1 MARRAYPNPR
11 GSDLEVFD
19 IAACAALM
27 ERLTAIATRAAAT
40 IRQCGPGLLR
50 QKADGS
56 PVTAAD
62 EAAETV
68 ILQGLEQLAP
78 QIPVISEERSA
89 AEQVS
94 ASSVSTYFLVDPLDG
109 TREFVSGRDEFTVN
123 IALID
128 AGAPI
133 LGIVTA
139 PAVDVTWRGIVGGG
153 AELTGKGTRTAIRT
167 RRRPAHPVVMISR
180 SHLDAD
186 TKAYLANLAGG
197 SAVSC
202 GSSMK
207 FCRIAEGSAD
217 VYPRLSPTHDWD
229 VAAGHAIVVAA
240 GGDVRTAGGSALIY
254 DTPQRLIPDFIARGD
269 ASAE

>member
-1 MARRAYPNPR
+1 MA
-11 GSDLEVFD
+11 VFD

-40 IRQCGPGLLR
+40 IRQCGAGSVR

-62 EAAETV
+62 EAAEAV

-78 QIPVISEERSA
+78 QIPVISEERST
-89 AEQVS
+89 AEQAS
-94 ASSVSTYFLVDPLDG
+94 ASVGSTYFLVDPLDG

-128 AGAPI
+128 SGAPI

-139 PAVDVTWRGIVGGG
+139 PAIDVTWRGVVGGG
-153 AELTGKGTRTAIRT
+153 AERMTLTGKGTRTAIRT
-167 RRRPAHPVVMISR
+167 RRRPAQPVVMISR

-186 TKAYLANLAGG
+186 TKAYLANLTGG

-254 DTPQRLIPDFIARGD
+254 DAPERLIPDFIARGN
-269 ASAE
+269 ASAK